1 MGGHLGGPSRHRGPT
16 PSGVLPSAATTPTE
30 AATSGGTPMKA
41 ADVFPDLHHKMS
53 KKIAQ
58 LTKVIYHLNTKNE
71 DRQDILSDAANKI
84 KRFKEKLASKQGQL
98 DMEAQVDK
106 LRQAHAKEKEE
117 ALAEFRTFKRNAKAR
132 EESIQ
137 LDCKERTEDLAT
149 LVEKEKKGFE
159 ESLRRFQEKGM
170 ALRAALE
177 TAQKS
182 AAGNVSTLKAKHK
195 VGEARRRRSVREG
208 GCLQCLTETNQVDF
222 PDRYCVPR
230 RLLISKCFGLKVELE
245 EAVRKGN
252 EKFNT
257 MITDQL
263 MAQEDIRRA
272 AEMEA
277 KGAKQEFEQ
286 QVGRLRAELAGDKEA
301 ALSALRRESDEEL
314 KATRKSLTEKL
325 ERALA
330 DATQSRAVCAE
341 EKKRNA
347 SLKAD
352 RERLNGEIIKLREN
366 ATAMVETS
374 RLEEASLRRLLENAA
389 AEGRRLTKALEQ
401 TEAAR
406 DEALAVGRGAG
417 GEAEGLRERL
427 ARERKEKEAF
437 ERSAVAEIASKDGE
451 IAARLGEIA
460 ALRKKLDGA
469 LGYGKEATEK
479 LKEELTKAQ
488 EDVRRASLRVAETEK
503 RLRDSLDDAERTRG
517 EGKRTVN
524 ELQRQGLEYTKQHAA
539 AAEAS
544 LRSTMDKELDN
555 AQQKLLGAKRQ
566 AEKDLEEA
574 QQASAGGA
582 RELMEKSKRKEEELM
597 RQLGEEARHFEAAL
611 ERERASRVAEVN
623 ENSAK
628 LKALR
633 QEAAEEKKKLQQA
646 VEQGGQEADREISR
660 LRAQVEGLERELD
673 ERKRAHDKEK
683 GNAERNGDEAGRLAR
698 EVNSLRG
705 ELKEARKAAADR
717 VGEERAAAQAEARAL
732 EDRAIRETQE
742 RLRRAAAEA
751 DDALAAEVGR
761 VSEKLKSEHDAAL
774 SEAVKA
780 ERDGAEARHAEVLR
794 QAKVSREHGERQQED
809 ERRAL
814 LAAHKTRL
822 AEAEANGRAMAS
834 AMRVP
839 VKARRSKVTHAMES
853 RLFLFQEPREHITI
867 VVNMKASST
876 TVFDEKCNTLD
887 ATPPH
892 GNAQEKAEEKAE
904 EDKKAFEARLQ
915 SELQAQ
921 ASRSAAQLSEALS
934 ASLREKEAAV
944 TAAVAAKALQLQ
956 ATKAVA
962 DKANEAL
969 AARLEVWM
977 KAETNEMIAAAK
989 EETEAIREAKEA
1001 EIRNQRLATA
1011 AREAALVSKHATEL
1025 SHAVGRQR
1033 DELRHFIDLLDLAK
1047 PFAAISF
1054 IVIFTAKG
1062 LHTIKLN
1069 SYENRPSR
1077 EEDVK
1082 RIRQLEADAI
1092 ESRNVAARAREEM
1105 AFFKREL
1112 LNREENY
1119 NKKFNA
1125 NPVVGVMQV
1134 VKPMD
1139 IRGSEGSNKRTGS
1152 EARFNPAQ
1160 QHKPRPPRYYQK
1172 TARSASMPSDYPSAG
1187 EGGMTKGIGG
1197 VGGRDRRHPA
1207 TSDGGSVGS
1216 LASSRSNG
1224 RSSKEASRARG
1235 GRAWRERTGP
1245 EGAGSISTGGGR
1257 S

>member
-1 MGGHLGGPSRHRGPT
+1 MPTASTFAPIGGHLGGPSRHPEPT
-16 PSGVLPSAATTPTE
+16 PSGVLPSAATTLTE
-30 AATSGGTPMKA
+30 AATSGGTQMKA

-71 DRQDILSDAANKI
+71 DRQFELEEVNTNHQQEMQDILSDAANKI
-84 KRFKEKLASKQGQL
+84 KRFKEQLASKQGQL

-106 LRQAHAKEKEE
+106 LRQAHAKEKKE

-137 LDCKERTEDLAT
+137 LDCKERTEELTT

-182 AAGNVSTLKAKHK
+182 AAGNVSTLKAKH
-195 VGEARRRRSVREG
+195 
-208 GCLQCLTETNQVDF
+208 
-222 PDRYCVPR
+222 
-230 RLLISKCFGLKVELE
+230 KVELE

-314 KATRKSLTEKL
+314 KATRKSLTEKT

-366 ATAMVETS
+366 AAAMVETS
-374 RLEEASLRRLLENAA
+374 RLEEASLRRLLETAA

-406 DEALAVGRGAG
+406 DEALAIGRGAG
-417 GEAEGLRERL
+417 GEAEGLRDRL

-437 ERSAVAEIASKDGE
+437 ERSATAEIASKDGE

-469 LGYGKEATEK
+469 LGDGKEATQK
-479 LKEELTKAQ
+479 LERELTKAQ
-488 EDVRRASLRVAETEK
+488 EDARRASLRVAETEK
-503 RLRDSLDDAERTRG
+503 SLRDSMDEAEHTRG
-517 EGKRTVN
+517 EGKRSVD
-524 ELQRQGLEYTKQHAA
+524 ELQRQLEYTKQHAA
-539 AAEAS
+539 AVEAS
-544 LRSTMDKELDN
+544 LRSTMDKELDD
-555 AQQKLLGAKRQ
+555 ARQKLLEAKRQ

-597 RQLGEEARHFEAAL
+597 RQLGEEARRFENAL
-611 ERERASRVAEVN
+611 EGERASRVAEADK
-623 ENSAK
+623 NSAT
-628 LKALR
+628 LDALR
-633 QEAAEEKKKLQQA
+633 QDAAEEKKKLQQA

-660 LRAQVEGLERELD
+660 LRAQVENFQREVD

-698 EVNSLRG
+698 EVDSLRG

-717 VGEERAAAQAEARAL
+717 VGEERAAAQAETRAL

-751 DDALAAEVGR
+751 DKALAAEVGR
-761 VSEKLKSEHDAAL
+761 VSEQLKSEHDVAL
-774 SEAVKA
+774 TEAVKA
-780 ERDGAEARHAEVLR
+780 ERDAAEARHAEVLR
-794 QAKVSREHGERQQED
+794 QAKVSREQGEAQQED
-809 ERRAL
+809 ERLAL

-822 AEAEANGRAMAS
+822 AEAEANGTAMAS
-834 AMRVP
+834 AIR
-839 VKARRSKVTHAMES
+839 
-853 RLFLFQEPREHITI
+853 
-867 VVNMKASST
+867 
-876 TVFDEKCNTLD
+876 
-887 ATPPH
+887 
-892 GNAQEKAEEKAE
+892 EKAEEKTK
-904 EDKKAFEARLQ
+904 DQKKAFEERLQ
-915 SELQAQ
+915 SELKAQ
-921 ASRSAAQLSEALS
+921 ASRSATQLSEALS

-956 ATKAVA
+956 AAKVVA
-962 DKANEAL
+962 EKANAAL
-969 AARLEVWM
+969 VARLEGERD
-977 KAETNEMIAAAK
+977 AEHAAVERLKWELRQETKELERARKNCAAAK
-989 EETEAIREAKEA
+989 EETEAIRVAKEA

-1011 AREAALVSKHATEL
+1011 AREATLVSKHATEL

-1033 DELRHFIDLLDLAK
+1033 DELREAQSRFGEKERDLSNRIDALQQEQRRLE
-1047 PFAAISF
+1047 
-1054 IVIFTAKG
+1054 
-1062 LHTIKLN
+1062 N
-1069 SYENRPSR
+1069 RYENRPSR

-1082 RIRQLEADAI
+1082 RIRQLEVAAI

-1134 VKPMD
+1134 VKPKD
-1139 IRGSEGSNKRTGS
+1139 IRGGSEGSNKRTGS

-1160 QHKPRPPRYYQK
+1160 QQKPRPPRYYQK

-1187 EGGMTKGIGG
+1187 EGGMTKGAGG
-1197 VGGRDRRHPA
+1197 VGGGRHPA

-1216 LASSRSNG
+1216 LASSRSNRG
-1224 RSSKEASRARG
+1224 SSTEASRARG
-1235 GRAWRERTGP
+1235 GQAWRERTGP
-1245 EGAGSISTGGGR
+1245 EGAGSISTGGDR
-1257 S
+1257 K